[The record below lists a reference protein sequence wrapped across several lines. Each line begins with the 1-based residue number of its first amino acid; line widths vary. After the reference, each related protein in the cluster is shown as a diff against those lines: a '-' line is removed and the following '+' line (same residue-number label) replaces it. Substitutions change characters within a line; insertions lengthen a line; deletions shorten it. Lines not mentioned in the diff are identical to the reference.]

1 MSDSPSP
8 PPGWYPDTTAPG
20 TERYWDGTA
29 WTEHRRPVTAAPPPP
44 PAPPPP
50 APPTP
55 YGTPPKGSASYP
67 AAGYPATGYPAGTKP
82 DNYLVW
88 TILSTILCCLPIGA
102 VGIYFSTQ
110 VDKLWAQGDLAGAE
124 DKARSAR
131 NLAIIAAVVS
141 IVLLVVWVVFVAAFG
156 TWNVEVNP

>member
-1 MSDSPSP
+1 MSDTPTT

-20 TERYWDGTA
+20 TERYWDGNA
-29 WTEHRRPVTAAPPPP
+29 WTEHRRPVASAPPPP
-44 PAPPPP
+44 P
-50 APPTP
+50 PPTP
-55 YGTPPKGSASYP
+55 YGAPPAGSAGYP
-67 AAGYPATGYPAGTKP
+67 TGAAGYSAGAKP

-110 VDKLWAQGDLAGAE
+110 VDKLWAQGDLAGAQE
-124 DKARSAR
+124 KARSAR
-131 NLAIIAAVVS
+131 NLAIVAAVVS
-141 IVLLVVWVVFVAAFG
+141 IVLLVLWVLFVAVFG